1 MNGSPRAL
9 DRRSLISGMV
19 AACALCVVWLLPSAY
34 GDGGDASSTPSVMP
48 LDQPLESGTR

>member
-34 GDGGDASSTPSVMP
+34 SDNGEASSTPSVIP
-48 LDQPLESGTR
+48 LDQPLDSGSR